1 METPTHAGATI
12 TLVTTSNRARIWL
25 PLLQRLTEVSPDWV
39 LLKHV
44 DSALTGFGDIDSS
57 APRSQW
63 PMLLAEFGRWA
74 SAHELGP
81 VISCPHIPLLTHNI
95 ALAGAEPFFE
105 LDLMTRKVFLGSTLY
120 EPRDIAP
127 LAEMDPR
134 GFRRLRPGAEGL
146 HKLVNNGARRDGRP
160 REAALRSKHIPELLA
175 SDPQG
180 VRQAA
185 ALFFGPAERDVLA
198 LADAVVRGG
207 WDRRAMLRVE
217 AWSLLRALREP
228 QSVAAR
234 ARAHLAVRRCPV
246 LKTIYGG
253 GRRVPAPA
261 DAWLAEVARTH
272 RVIDVRHA
280 TA

>member
-1 METPTHAGATI
+1 MTR
-12 TLVTTSNRARIWL
+12 VTTSNRAGVWL
-25 PLLQRLTEVSPDWV
+25 PLLQRLTQVSPDWI

-57 APRSQW
+57 APRAQW
-63 PMLLAEFGRWA
+63 PMLIAEFGRWA
-74 SAHELGP
+74 AANGLGP
-81 VISCPHIPLLTHNI
+81 VISCPHVPLLTHNI

-120 EPRDIAP
+120 GPRDIAP

-146 HKLVNNGARRDGRP
+146 HKLVNNGALRNGRP
-160 REAALRSKHIPELLA
+160 NEPALRSKHIRELLA
-175 SDPQG
+175 SDPEG
-180 VRQAA
+180 VRLAA
-185 ALFFGPAERDVLA
+185 ALFGPAERDVHA

-207 WDRRAMLRVE
+207 WDRPATLRVE
-217 AWSLLRALREP
+217 AWSLVRALREP

-234 ARAHLAVRRCPV
+234 ARAHVAVRRCPV
-246 LKTIYGG
+246 LRAIFGG
-253 GRRVPAPA
+253 GRRVPVPA

-272 RVIDVRHA
+272 RVSDGRHA